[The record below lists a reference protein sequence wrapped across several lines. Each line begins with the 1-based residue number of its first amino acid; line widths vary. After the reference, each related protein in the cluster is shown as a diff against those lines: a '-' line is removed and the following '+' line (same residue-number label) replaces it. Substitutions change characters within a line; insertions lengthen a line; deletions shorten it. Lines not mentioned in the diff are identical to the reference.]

1 MLKSRLL
8 YVGVCM
14 AFAAGA
20 LPGQTPAA
28 APAFEVASIK
38 PSAPVTPAMAASG
51 KIHAGMKITATRV
64 DIGMMSL
71 MDLICKAYDVK
82 QYQVSGPAWLGAQR
96 FDILAK
102 MPEGATKEQAP
113 QMLQT
118 LLAERFKLK
127 IHRDDKQQPVPI
139 YALVVGKGGPKMKQ
153 SEPDPN
159 APDPAA
165 GTGSSEVTVSRSGR
179 GSSVVNDGQGGQTK
193 VTMASDGKTMHMENS
208 KLSMAR
214 FTEMLSKFVD
224 RPVIDK
230 TELKGDF
237 QVTVDLSMQDMMDA
251 ARRAGAPVPPNAPGA
266 RGDGGRPSDAASD
279 PSGGSVF
286 ASIQALGLKLEPRKA
301 SLDLIVIDHV
311 EKMPTEN

>member
-1 MLKSRLL
+1 MWKNLIQAI
-8 YVGVCM
+8 GVCL
-14 AFAAGA
+14 ALAAGG

-28 APAFEVASIK
+28 APAFDVASIK

-64 DIGMMSL
+64 DIGMLSL

-139 YALVVGKGGPKMKQ
+139 YALVVGKGGPKMKL

-159 APDPAA
+159 APD
-165 GTGSSEVTVSRSGR
+165 
-179 GSSVVNDGQGGQTK
+179 
-193 VTMASDGKTMHMENS
+193 
-208 KLSMAR
+208 
-214 FTEMLSKFVD
+214 
-224 RPVIDK
+224 
-230 TELKGDF
+230 
-237 QVTVDLSMQDMMDA
+237 
-251 ARRAGAPVPPNAPGA
+251 
-266 RGDGGRPSDAASD
+266 
-279 PSGGSVF
+279 
-286 ASIQALGLKLEPRKA
+286 
-301 SLDLIVIDHV
+301 
-311 EKMPTEN
+311 

>member
-1 MLKSRLL
+1 MSKTLVSAI
-8 YVGVCM
+8 GVCL
-14 AFAAGA
+14 ALAAGG
-20 LPGQTPAA
+20 LPGQTPAP
-28 APAFEVASIK
+28 APAFDVASIK

-64 DIGMMSL
+64 DIGMLSL

-96 FDILAK
+96 FDIVAK
-102 MPEGATKEQAP
+102 MPEGATKEQVP

-127 IHRDDKQQPVPI
+127 IHRDDKQQPVAI
-139 YALVVGKGGPKMKQ
+139 YALVVAKGGPKMKQ
-153 SEPDPN
+153 SQPDPN

-165 GTGSSEVTVSRSGR
+165 GSGSSEVTFSRTGK
-179 GSSVVNDGQGGQTK
+179 GSVVNDGQGGQTK
-193 VTMASDGKTMHMENS
+193 VTMAADGKTMHMENS

-214 FTEMLSKFVD
+214 FSEMLSKFVD
-224 RPVIDK
+224 RPVVDK
-230 TELKGDF
+230 TELKGDY

-266 RGDGGRPSDAASD
+266 RGDGGRPADAASD

-286 ASIQALGLKLEPRKA
+286 ASIQALGLKLEPRKS

-311 EKMPTEN
+311 EKLPTEN